1 MKVLRSLALIALMVA
16 LLSVCV
22 LSQTATT
29 SLRGTVTDPKGA
41 LVTGAKVTLNN
52 PATGFSRTTKTAADG
67 VYQFQQV
74 PPATYTLTVESSGFA
89 TLKQDNVTLQ
99 VNLPATLDI
108 AMQVKAANEIIEVSG
123 AAPLVNT
130 ADASQGNVIDSAQIE
145 ALPSEGR
152 DPVSILS
159 LQPGVTF
166 FGSTQQIDQ
175 SIDSRGGS
183 VSGARSDQTNVTL
196 DGLDNND
203 QQTGN
208 AFQGALRAPLDSLQ
222 EFRVT
227 TSNSNADSGRSSG
240 AQVSLVTKSGTNN
253 FHGSLYEYNRSNIG
267 ESNDWFNKQA
277 ELNAGQPNRPGAL
290 HRNTFGASIGGPII
304 KNRFFFFA
312 DYEGQ
317 RTNEAVQETR
327 VIPSGLLRNGV
338 MQYPCDTGSDPNCS
352 TSNPNFTITQSP
364 KLAAGQLLVTM
375 TPAQLAALDPNCGGN
390 GTCPWGGG
398 ADPNVEAVFQ
408 QYPQPNT
415 DAGGSGLSSDGFDLR
430 GFTFPAPI
438 PSRLNTY
445 IVKLDYKLNESGSH
459 ALFVKGHLQNFHG
472 ASTADFTNLI
482 SAQFPTDPLSDIH
495 TDNSKGLFAGYTAL
509 LGNNKVNN
517 LRYGFIRQGL
527 GDVGV
532 GGIDHNIFR
541 GVTNINA
548 FGTPTTLATV
558 PVHNIVDDFS
568 WTKGKHTIQFG
579 GNLRFIGI
587 NRVSNASNFSDA
599 VTNSFW
605 LDNLAVANTCSSLDP
620 ASLSPACGDATG
632 TYPAVDANFG
642 QSYDFAVVALA
653 GLQTET
659 DITYNQDKNG
669 HFFLPSQLITRNFRS
684 KEAEMYLQ
692 DAWRVTPNLVLTGGV
707 RYSLLQPPY
716 EVHGNQVGP
725 SINLSQWFQNRFNA
739 MNVGQTYNSTNGG
752 LETMHL
758 SGQAN
763 GKEPYW
769 NWDYKDIAPRV
780 ALAYSPHAETGFL
793 HRLLGS
799 AGQSSIRAGW
809 GMYYDHFGEG
819 IVSAFDQ
826 QGSFGL
832 TTTLTNPA
840 GVQDVDCTPR
850 ITGLLQLPPANTQFC
865 QQQVVGSA
873 PPPIAS
879 GVTPPTLFDPGSFAI
894 YWGLDNKL
902 KTPYSHVIDFS
913 LTRELPSHFVIEA
926 SYIGRLGHRLLQED
940 DLAMP
945 LDIRD
950 PKSKMDYFTA
960 AKMLTNA
967 TNAGTDISQIA
978 PIPYW
983 ENLFPTAAGQLGF
996 GAPGDPRHLG
1006 CAPGDSVN
1014 ATNYTATQAMYDMFA
1029 CFPSN
1034 ETTAMQVFDLNCQP
1048 ACAQLPGQPAGGQ
1061 PFNFF
1066 DDQWSSLYAWRS
1078 IGNSSYNAV
1087 QINLKKG
1094 MSNGLQFDFGYTLS
1108 KSIDIGSNAERIN
1121 ALNTATGG
1129 FYDQVV
1135 NAWSPN
1141 QLRAVSAFDT
1151 KHQITADWVY
1161 QVPFGKGKR
1170 FGSGMGRI
1178 ADMLLGGWGWSGI
1191 VHWTSGLPFTIE
1203 SGGFW
1208 PTNWE
1213 IQSTAIQTGP
1223 TGGTG
1228 VFKDSSG
1235 NPNMFK
1241 DPTKAS
1247 SAFRLPLPGESGQR
1261 NELRGPGYFEVD
1273 FGVSKAWKVTEASNV
1288 KFSWETFN
1296 LTNSVRFDAAQS
1308 ANNFTLTTG
1317 AFGEYSSTLTSPRVM
1332 QFSLRYEF

>member
-1 MKVLRSLALIALMVA
+1 MKVLRSATLIAPILALALCA
-16 LLSVCV
+16 W
-22 LSQTATT
+22 SQTATT
-29 SLRGTVTDPKGA
+29 SLRGTITDPNGA
-41 LVTGAKVTLNN
+41 LVTGATVILNN
-52 PATGFSRTTKTAADG
+52 PSTGFSRTTKTAGDG

-74 PPATYTLTVESSGFA
+74 PPATYTVTIQASGFA
-89 TLKQDNVTLQ
+89 TLKQENVILQ
-99 VNLPATLDI
+99 VNLPATLDLT
-108 AMQVKAANEIIEVSG
+108 MQVKAANEVVEVTG

-130 ADASQGNVIDSAQIE
+130 TDASQGNVIDSAQIQ

-166 FGSTQQIDQ
+166 FGSTQQLDQ

-227 TSNSNADSGRSSG
+227 TSNSNADAGRSSG

-267 ESNDWFNKQA
+267 EANDWFNKQA
-277 ELNAGQPNRPGAL
+277 ELNAGEPNKPGTL
-290 HRNTFGASIGGPII
+290 HRNTFGGSVGGPII

-327 VIPSGLLRNGV
+327 VIPSSLLRNGV
-338 MQYPCDTGSDPNCS
+338 VQYPCDTGADPNCVQNLAN
-352 TSNPNFTITQSP
+352 SNVNANGFNVTASP
-364 KLAAGQLLVTM
+364 KVGPGQLLVTL
-375 TPAQLAALDPNCGGN
+375 TPAQLAALDTVCSA
-390 GTCPWGGG
+390 TCPWGGG
-398 ADPNVEAVFQ
+398 ADPNVEAIFN

-415 DAGGSGLSSDGFDLR
+415 DAGGGDGLDLR
-430 GFTFPAPI
+430 GFTFAAPI

-445 IVKLDYKLNESGSH
+445 IVKLDYKLNESGTH
-459 ALFVKGHLQNFHG
+459 ALFVKGHLQNFNG
-472 ASTADFTNLI
+472 ASSADFTNVI
-482 SAQFPTDPLSDIH
+482 AQNFPGDPLSDIH

-527 GDVGV
+527 GDQGV

-541 GVTNINA
+541 GVQTIQA
-548 FGTPTTLATV
+548 LGTGTTLTTV

-579 GNLRFIGI
+579 GNLRFINI
-587 NRVSNASNFSDA
+587 NRVSNAVNFSDSD
-599 VTNSFW
+599 TNTFW
-605 LDNLAVANTCSSLDP
+605 LDNLGIANTCSSLDP
-620 ASLSPACGDATG
+620 GSLNPECGNAAG
-632 TYPAVDANFG
+632 TYPAVDGNFG
-642 QSYDFAVVALA
+642 ESYDFAVTALA

-669 HFFLPSQLITRNFRS
+669 HFFSPGQLITRSFHSN
-684 KEAEMYLQ
+684 EAEMYLQ
-692 DAWRVTPNLVLTGGV
+692 DAWRITPNLVLTGGV

-716 EVHGNQVGP
+716 EVHGNQVAGDV
-725 SINLSQWFQNRFNA
+725 SLNQWFHDRFNA
-739 MNVGQTYNSTNGG
+739 MNAGQTWNSQNGG
-752 LETMHL
+752 LVTMEL

-763 GKEPYW
+763 GKKPYW
-769 NWDYKDIAPRV
+769 DWDYKDIAPRV

-793 HRLLGS
+793 HTLFGN

-809 GMYYDHFGEG
+809 GLYYDHFGEAT
-819 IVSAFDQ
+819 VSSFDQ

-840 GVQDVDCTPR
+840 GVQDVDCASR
-850 ITGLLQLPPANTQFC
+850 LTGLLQLPPANTQFC
-865 QQQVVGSA
+865 GQQVVGPA

-894 YWGLDNKL
+894 YWGLDDKL

-913 LTRELPSHFVIEA
+913 ISRELPNHFALEA

-940 DLAMP
+940 DLAAP
-945 LDIRD
+945 LDIKD
-950 PKSKMDYFTA
+950 PKSGMDYFKA
-960 AKMLTNA
+960 ATMLTKN

-978 PIPYW
+978 PIPFW
-983 ENLFPTAAGQLGF
+983 EDLFPTAAGQLGF
-996 GAPGDPRHLG
+996 GPPGDPRNLG
-1006 CAPGDSVN
+1006 CAPGNNVN
-1014 ATNYTATQAMYDMFA
+1014 ATNYTATQAMYDLFA

-1034 ETTAMQVFDLNCQP
+1034 ETTAMQVFDLFCLP
-1048 ACAQLPGQPAGGQ
+1048 ACAQLPGQPLGGE

-1078 IGNSSYNAV
+1078 IGNSSYNAL
-1087 QINLKKG
+1087 QLNLKKA
-1094 MSNGLQFDFGYTLS
+1094 MSSGLQFDFGYTLS

-1141 QLRAVSAFDT
+1141 QLRAVSSFDT
-1151 KHQITADWVY
+1151 RHQITADWVY
-1161 QVPFGKGKR
+1161 QMPFGHGQR
-1170 FGSGMGRI
+1170 FASGMGRV
-1178 ADMLLGGWGWSGI
+1178 ADAILGGWGWSGI

-1213 IQSTAIQTGP
+1213 IQSTAVKIGDTGSV
-1223 TGGTG
+1223 G

-1235 NPNMFK
+1235 NPNMFQ
-1241 DPTKAS
+1241 DPTKANG
-1247 SAFRLPLPGESGQR
+1247 AFRLPLPGESGQR

-1308 ANNFTLTTG
+1308 ANNFSLTTG
-1317 AFGEYSSTLTSPRVM
+1317 AFGEYSSTLTTPRVM
-1332 QFSLRYEF
+1332 QFSLRYDF

>member
-1 MKVLRSLALIALMVA
+1 VLNTPGSNVNA
-16 LLSVCV
+16 
-22 LSQTATT
+22 
-29 SLRGTVTDPKGA
+29 
-41 LVTGAKVTLNN
+41 N
-52 PATGFSRTTKTAADG
+52 GF
-67 VYQFQQV
+67 
-74 PPATYTLTVESSGFA
+74 
-89 TLKQDNVTLQ
+89 NVT
-99 VNLPATLDI
+99 
-108 AMQVKAANEIIEVSG
+108 
-123 AAPLVNT
+123 
-130 ADASQGNVIDSAQIE
+130 
-145 ALPSEGR
+145 
-152 DPVSILS
+152 
-159 LQPGVTF
+159 
-166 FGSTQQIDQ
+166 Q
-175 SIDSRGGS
+175 SSKVG
-183 VSGARSDQTNVTL
+183 
-196 DGLDNND
+196 
-203 QQTGN
+203 
-208 AFQGALRAPLDSLQ
+208 
-222 EFRVT
+222 
-227 TSNSNADSGRSSG
+227 
-240 AQVSLVTKSGTNN
+240 
-253 FHGSLYEYNRSNIG
+253 
-267 ESNDWFNKQA
+267 
-277 ELNAGQPNRPGAL
+277 
-290 HRNTFGASIGGPII
+290 
-304 KNRFFFFA
+304 
-312 DYEGQ
+312 
-317 RTNEAVQETR
+317 
-327 VIPSGLLRNGV
+327 
-338 MQYPCDTGSDPNCS
+338 
-352 TSNPNFTITQSP
+352 
-364 KLAAGQLLVTM
+364 AGQLLVTL
-375 TPAQLAALDPNCGGN
+375 TPAQLAALDPNCGAA

-398 ADPNVEAVFQ
+398 ADPNVEAIFN

-415 DAGGSGLSSDGFDLR
+415 DAGGGDGLDLR

-459 ALFVKGHLQNFHG
+459 SLFVKGHLQNFHG

-482 SAQFPTDPLSDIH
+482 AQNFPGDPLSDIH
-495 TDNSKGLFAGYTAL
+495 TDNSKGIFAGYTAL

-527 GDVGV
+527 GDQGV
-532 GGIDHNIFR
+532 GGITHNIFR
-541 GVTNINA
+541 GVQPIQALSTA
-548 FGTPTTLATV
+548 TTLATV

-579 GNLRFIGI
+579 GNLRIIGI
-587 NRVSNASNFSDA
+587 NRVSNASNFSDS
-599 VTNSFW
+599 VTNAFW

-620 ASLSPACGDATG
+620 ASMSPACGDNAG
-632 TYPAVDANFG
+632 LYPVVDANFG
-642 QSYDFAVVALA
+642 ESYDFAVVALA

-659 DITYNQDKNG
+659 DVTYNQDKNG
-669 HFFLPSQLITRNFRS
+669 HFFSPSQLITRNFHS
-684 KEAEMYLQ
+684 NEAEMYLQ
-692 DAWRVTPNLVLTGGV
+692 DAWRVTPNLVLTGGI

-725 SINLSQWFQNRFNA
+725 NVPLSQWFQERFNA
-739 MNVGQTYNSTNGG
+739 MNAGQTWNSQNGG
-752 LETMHL
+752 LVTMQL
-758 SGQAN
+758 AGQAN
-763 GKEPYW
+763 GKKPYW

-780 ALAYSPHAETGFL
+780 ALAYSPHAEGGLL
-793 HRLLGS
+793 HKLFGS

-840 GVQDVDCTPR
+840 GVQDVDCAPR
-850 ITGLLQLPPANTQFC
+850 ITSLLALPPAGQQFC

-894 YWGLDNKL
+894 YWGLDDKL

-913 LTRELPSHFVIEA
+913 LTRELPGHFALEA

-945 LDIRD
+945 LDIKD

-960 AKMLTNA
+960 ARMLTNA

-978 PIPYW
+978 PIPYF

-996 GAPGDPRHLG
+996 GPPGDPRDLG
-1006 CAPGDSVN
+1006 CAPGNNVN
-1014 ATNYTATQAMYDMFA
+1014 ATNYTATQAMYDLFS

-1034 ETTAMQVFDLNCQP
+1034 ETTAMQVFDLFCLP
-1048 ACAQLPGQPAGGQ
+1048 ACSQLPGQPVGGE

-1078 IGNSSYNAV
+1078 IGNSSYNAM
-1087 QINLKKG
+1087 QLNLKKA
-1094 MSNGLQFDFGYTLS
+1094 MSNGLQLDFGYTLS

-1121 ALNTATGG
+1121 ALNTSTGG

-1141 QLRAVSAFDT
+1141 QLRAPSSFDT
-1151 KHQITADWVY
+1151 RHQITADWVY
-1161 QVPFGKGKR
+1161 QLPVGKGRR
-1170 FGSGMGRI
+1170 FASGMGRV
-1178 ADMLLGGWGWSGI
+1178 ADALLGGWGWSGI

-1213 IQSTAIQTGP
+1213 IQSTAVKIGNTGP
-1223 TGGTG
+1223 VG

-1241 DPTKAS
+1241 DATQANA
-1247 SAFRLPLPGESGQR
+1247 AFRLPLPGESGQR

-1273 FGVSKAWKVTEASNV
+1273 FGVSKAWRITEAQNL

-1296 LTNSVRFDAAQS
+1296 VTNSVRFDAAQS
-1308 ANNFTLTTG
+1308 ANNFSLTTG